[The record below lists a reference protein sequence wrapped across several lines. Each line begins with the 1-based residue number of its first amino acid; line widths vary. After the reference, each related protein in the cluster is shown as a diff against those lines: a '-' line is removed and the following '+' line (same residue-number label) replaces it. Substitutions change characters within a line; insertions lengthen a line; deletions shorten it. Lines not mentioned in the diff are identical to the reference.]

1 MSKLSDFIC
10 TDNPICGEVEVDVK
24 EVKVSNTEYHGDL
37 WCHMFVTDSAVQS
50 GARDKVDNDV
60 DILRKKWKCD
70 EGCACTQLKVAEFE
84 VEHNQRVHRHH

>member
-50 GARDKVDNDV
+50 GARDKVDN
-60 DILRKKWKCD
+60 
-70 EGCACTQLKVAEFE
+70 GCGYIGELPVCVPKPLDFRPVFWYNT
-84 VEHNQRVHRHH
+84 HVH